1 MEDIYLNGHWT
12 LLLSH
17 NDIYKLTE
25 WSCYPRQAG
34 LWNEVG
40 MREKKLPLRNCS
52 ASNLLHD
59 LGKSTSLSETYL

>member
-40 MREKKLPLRNCS
+40 MREKKSCL
-52 ASNLLHD
+52 
-59 LGKSTSLSETYL
+59 